1 MEHPYKRHAPLS
13 RIVFFAAALVATVS
27 LAAFVDSLATGDS
40 KAAQVSAQAQPE
52 VVARR

>member
-1 MEHPYKRHAPLS
+1 MERPSKRQVPLA

-27 LAAFVDSLATGDS
+27 IAAFVDSLATS
-40 KAAQVSAQAQPE
+40 YSTAAQATAQAQPV